1 MTLGDREQRVG
12 GGEPFR
18 ELPVDRRRQPA
29 VAAVLPID
37 VPPGLQ
43 LETETDLE
51 VQLELI
57 HRNDDDSHD
66 VVLMIGE
73 KEKSKFILREDDVE
87 YLHGGI
93 QLKQPSVKIVVDN
106 VSAAKFRGFTKGN
119 IPTPDIPSDSLP

>member
-1 MTLGDREQRVG
+1 MAAPEQFG
-12 GGEPFR
+12 ASFIY
-18 ELPVDRRRQPA
+18 DA
-29 VAAVLPID
+29 VQKKAILW
-37 VPPGLQ
+37 GK
-43 LETETDLE
+43 TETGLE

>member
-1 MTLGDREQRVG
+1 MT
-12 GGEPFR
+12 
-18 ELPVDRRRQPA
+18 
-29 VAAVLPID
+29 AAEKFGAAFIYDAAQKKAILW
-37 VPPGLQ
+37 GK
-43 LETETDLE
+43 TETGAE

-66 VVLMIGE
+66 ALLMVGN
-73 KEKSKFILREDDVE
+73 KEKSKFVLREDEVE

-93 QLKQPSVKIVVDN
+93 QLKEPSVKIVVDN